1 MAKIRRIE
9 DNKKLAKKVFER
21 TGQFP
26 SGKNLASVARTK
38 GIDVIDVAKTED
50 IDNFLEAN
58 PGKNAVDFIESIV
71 QTNIEQG
78 KSIEPGAYVVK
89 DRIIVIDSEGN
100 VSPYL

>member
-1 MAKIRRIE
+1 MKNKNNRRAALVYHAK
-9 DNKKLAKKVFER
+9 
-21 TGQFP
+21 P
-26 SGKNLASVARTK
+26 
-38 GIDVIDVAKTED
+38 
-50 IDNFLEAN
+50 N
-58 PGKNAVDFIESIV
+58 PGKNEVDFIESIV